1 MHELSD
7 HKTGHEKLDDSIR
20 NTISLAFQQ
29 VGYSE
34 KEKMLLRDI
43 RFVGEGGKSHKAD
56 MVAYSS
62 SIRQDSDTAV
72 ISVKGTENTDKI
84 QFDSEISPFRALAT
98 PVIVLAE
105 YEKIRGMAE
114 PRVRTVGLC
123 KDAATFKREKAKS
136 EIIPLSRFEEYLKDR
151 QQFFTPRRLEKA
163 KLVPEQLML
172 FDVAPDLIKQ
182 AIKIAKNELV
192 DRFEKGVREVIAS
205 THDKYKQNDII
216 NAAFAIL
223 GARILRDRD
232 RSNLKKDWPLDSG
245 AVEFLASANE
255 FLFDMIHL
263 I

>member
-1 MHELSD
+1 MQKSSEHESV
-7 HKTGHEKLDDSIR
+7 HKKSISDSIR
-20 NTISLAFQQ
+20 NAISSAFQQ

-34 KEKMLLRDI
+34 KEKTLLRDI

-105 YEKIRGMAE
+105 YKKIRGMAE

-136 EIIPLSRFEEYLKDR
+136 EIIPLSRFEEYLRER
-151 QQFFTPRRLEKA
+151 QQFFTPRRLEKV
-163 KLVPEQLML
+163 KLVPEQLTL
-172 FDVAPDLIKQ
+172 FDIAPNLIDQ
-182 AIKIAKNELV
+182 AIQIANKELV
-192 DRFEKGVREVIAS
+192 GRFEKGVREVIES
-205 THDKYKQNDII
+205 TSEEYKQKVVNP
-216 NAAFAIL
+216 
-223 GARILRDRD
+223 AR
-232 RSNLKKDWPLDSG
+232 
-245 AVEFLASANE
+245 
-255 FLFDMIHL
+255 
-263 I
+263 